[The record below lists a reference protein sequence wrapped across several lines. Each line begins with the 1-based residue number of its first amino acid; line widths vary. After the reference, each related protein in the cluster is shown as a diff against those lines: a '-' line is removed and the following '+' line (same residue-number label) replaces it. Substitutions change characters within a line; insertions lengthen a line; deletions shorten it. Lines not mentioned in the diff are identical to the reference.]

1 MKNRQI
7 YLSVFYIYNKCACN
21 RKTHVL
27 VSATKKHEHV
37 KCLCITENR
46 LKREE
51 K

>member
-1 MKNRQI
+1 MKNRTD
-7 YLSVFYIYNKCACN
+7 LSVCFCIYIIN
-21 RKTHVL
+21 VL
-27 VSATKKHEHV
+27 AIERHMCLYLLQKHEHV